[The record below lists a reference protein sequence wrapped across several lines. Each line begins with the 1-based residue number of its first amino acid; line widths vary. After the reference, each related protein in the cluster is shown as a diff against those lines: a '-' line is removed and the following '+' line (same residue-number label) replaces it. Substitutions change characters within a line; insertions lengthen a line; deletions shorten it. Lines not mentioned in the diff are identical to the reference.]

1 MTSDTK
7 ADGTTNDT
15 KAGAVPGGTGP
26 GPSGRHP
33 EPADGA
39 GEFNR
44 RVIAGFRRDGGVVGG
59 DLADATLLLLTVVGA
74 RSGEPRTTPL
84 VYLADGE
91 RLVVFASNGGSATHP
106 AWYRNLV
113 ATPEVTVEVGTER
126 YPALAAVIDPAEH
139 EALWARQI
147 AAQPQFAGFRTEA
160 RTVPLVALT
169 RV

>member
-1 MTSDTK
+1 MTNPTV
-7 ADGTTNDT
+7 NH
-15 KAGAVPGGTGP
+15 
-26 GPSGRHP
+26 RHP

-44 RVIAGFRRDGGVVGG
+44 NVIAEFRTRQGEVGG
-59 DLADATLLLLTVVGA
+59 ELAGAPLLLLTVVGA

-84 VYLADGE
+84 VHLTDGG
-91 RLVVFASNGGSATHP
+91 RLVVFASNGGSEQDP
-106 AWYRNLV
+106 VWYRNLV
-113 ATPEVTVEVGTER
+113 AHPEVTVEVGAER
-126 YPALAAVIDPAEH
+126 YPALAATVDPAEH

-147 AAQPQFAGFRTEA
+147 AAQPQFAGYRTAA

>member
-1 MTSDTK
+1 MTNEKTPGS
-7 ADGTTNDT
+7 
-15 KAGAVPGGTGP
+15 AGG
-26 GPSGRHP
+26 HP
-33 EPADGA
+33 EPADGG

-44 RVIAGFRRDGGVVGG
+44 GVIAEFRARGGVVGG

-84 VYLADGE
+84 VYLPDGE
-91 RLVVFASNGGSATHP
+91 RLVVFASNGGSPTDP

-113 ATPEVTVEVGTER
+113 ARPEVTVEVGTDR
-126 YPALAAVIDPAEH
+126 YPALAATVDPAEH

-160 RTVPLVALT
+160 RTVPLVALV
-169 RV
+169 RA

>member
-1 MTSDTK
+1 MT
-7 ADGTTNDT
+7 NP
-15 KAGAVPGGTGP
+15 VPNP
-26 GPSGRHP
+26 QHP

-44 RVIAGFRRDGGVVGG
+44 QVIAEFRTNGGAVTGG
-59 DLADATLLLLTVVGA
+59 LADATLLLLTVVGA

-91 RLVVFASNGGSATHP
+91 RLVVFASNGGSATDP
-106 AWYRNLV
+106 VWYRNLV
-113 ATPEVTVEVGTER
+113 ARPEVTVEVGADR
-126 YPALAAVIDPAEH
+126 YPALATTVDPAEH

-147 AAQPQFAGFRTEA
+147 AAQPQFAGFRSEA

-169 RV
+169 RA